1 MNPIQS
7 SKSLS
12 PIQLRLQAAID
23 RAKAARALAAQKHI
37 ETIESSML
45 KEDPYVTAG
54 REAKEKL
61 AAEASASANISK
73 IADPDDIESLT
84 TSEEIQE
91 RANQSGTDRFGNT
104 ITYNTRQQEA
114 ITLISSGE
122 SCVVVGA
129 AGTGKTTIQKG
140 STQALIQSGLLQRLG
155 YSDHKH
161 LRSDSYGIAICAY
174 TRRATNNIRK
184 NLSEDLQSSCLTI
197 HKLLEYE
204 PTEVFVLDADG
215 NEKRSMRFQPKRNAD
230 YPLPPSLRTIVIEES
245 SMVSRELF
253 QEIVDACPHNPQF
266 VFLGDIQQLPPV
278 FGSAILGYKMLE
290 LPVVELTEVYRQA
303 LDSPIIALAHRILSG
318 SPIKLPEIESLNVPG
333 KLKLHP
339 WKKKISPEGATT
351 TLAAFFIKALDQ
363 GVYNPETDGILI
375 PFNKSCGTDELNK
388 HIATQI
394 ARKEFRAVYE
404 IIHGWKRSYY
414 SVGDKCLYER
424 EDAVIK
430 SIYANPRY
438 AGMPP
443 RTESHELDY
452 WGHMRSSSGEADGST
467 EDADNIDDFLQHVV
481 VNEEDG
487 ETKKREASHIVE
499 LMLLD
504 SERTVRVSSAGDV
517 DKLILGYAI
526 TVHKAQG
533 SEWDKV
539 FLCFHHSHSV
549 MINRELLYTAVT
561 RAKRELYC
569 ICENDTYE
577 KGIQRQRI
585 PGNDWQSKAQH
596 FQGKIDRGEVQN

>member
-1 MNPIQS
+1 MSAIQS

-23 RAKAARALAAQKHI
+23 RAREARAQKAVSPAP
-37 ETIESSML
+37 TIESIQTFESI
-45 KEDPYVTAG
+45 TS
-54 REAKEKL
+54 
-61 AAEASASANISK
+61 EASAVSTTEQATDNIDTIDAPAS
-73 IADPDDIESLT
+73 
-84 TSEEIQE
+84 
-91 RANQSGTDRFGNT
+91 NVGTDRFGNT
-104 ITYNTRQQEA
+104 ITYNQRQQEA

-204 PTEVFVLDADG
+204 PTEVYVLDAEG
-215 NEKRSMRFQPKRNAD
+215 NEKRSMRFQPKRCAD
-230 YPLPPSLRTIVIEES
+230 YPLPATLRTIVIEES

-253 QEIVDACPHNPQF
+253 QEILDACPHNPQF

-318 SPIKLPEIESLNVPG
+318 NPIRLPEIESLNVAG

-363 GVYNPETDGILI
+363 GVYNPETAGILI

-394 ARKEFRAVYE
+394 AKREFKAVYE

-443 RTESHELDY
+443 RTESNELDY
-452 WGHMRSSSGEADGST
+452 WGHMSGAQSADQSGDT
-467 EDADNIDDFLQHVV
+467 EDIDDFLTHVV
-481 VNEEDG
+481 VSEEDG
-487 ETKKREASHIVE
+487 ETKKREASHIIE

-504 SERTVRVSSAGDV
+504 SERTVRVNSAGDV
-517 DKLILGYAI
+517 AKLILGYAI
-526 TVHKAQG
+526 TVHKSQG

-539 FLCFHHSHSV
+539 FLCFHHSHAV
-549 MINRELLYTAVT
+549 MMQRELLYTAVT

-569 ICENDTYE
+569 ICEADTFDR
-577 KGIQRQRI
+577 GITNQRI
-585 PGNDWQSKAQH
+585 KGSTWQEKAEF
-596 FQGKIDRGEVQN
+596 FQGKIDRQEVQS